1 MGETG
6 DTEAKRV
13 SRRVEWSE
21 VLDATGQPRKLVQKR
36 DIGPDEE
43 VFGSDQLQ
51 GKMETAASLQW
62 IEGSVAGEILV

>member
-21 VLDATGQPRKLVQKR
+21 VLDATGQSRKLVQKR
-36 DIGPDEE
+36 DIGLDEE
-43 VFGSDQLQ
+43 VFASDQQ